1 MVQIVEVVSDHIP
14 WDLCGHDPDCP
25 DRAYWHAGHA
35 IGMLVML
42 VCTIGTLIV
51 SILKVVYIYKMANVL
66 KKA

>member
-35 IGMLVML
+35 RVYDRD
-42 VCTIGTLIV
+42 V
-51 SILKVVYIYKMANVL
+51 SREHFEGCVYL
-66 KKA
+66 